1 MTYCQSQYC
10 FIAGVLG
17 RGTLIHFNTQVQ
29 DFAARFKGVS
39 KDSLESR
46 DLQDWEV
53 VKRRSKLVLKFDIH
67 LRVEKTLITVN
78 NHFVYQFKQY
88 LFLCLWYILK
98 ERNQKELRWISERI
112 KTFLDKIWVHAIFT
126 RFIYLSLSFFFYL
139 FTIFLAW
146 TKLLLHSSLHCNLGW
161 NV

>member
-17 RGTLIHFNTQVQ
+17 RGTLIHFNTQVR

-39 KDSLESR
+39 KDSLEPR

-67 LRVEKTLITVN
+67 LRVEKTLVSVN

-88 LFLCLWYILK
+88 LFLCL
-98 ERNQKELRWISERI
+98 
-112 KTFLDKIWVHAIFT
+112 
-126 RFIYLSLSFFFYL
+126 
-139 FTIFLAW
+139 
-146 TKLLLHSSLHCNLGW
+146 
-161 NV
+161 